1 MRDLIPSRVL
11 HHSLY
16 LHPWS
21 SFNAGRENTIV
32 LLIVVEIFTFRIF
45 VSPLIDDLLYTR
57 IKLIISY
64 FEDSFRNS

>member
-57 IKLIISY
+57 IKLIISC